1 MCYRPDFRKRGSKVL
16 WEHIIFVFFYI
27 LQFKDECLLSNI
39 WVGDDYLKSVISPAP
54 TNISTLFKKP
64 EVQKRTLPECQ
75 RILQS
80 DDRYSNKQLVILR
93 NKQKGLTNCRS
104 CKSTINIGKLCLKI
118 EYLVVPFNEQNAI
131 VKVLFCCPKKRCTM
145 PVIEIEIHWKYHF

>member
-1 MCYRPDFRKRGSKVL
+1 M
-16 WEHIIFVFFYI
+16 
-27 LQFKDECLLSNI
+27 LQFKDECLLSNT

-54 TNISTLFKKP
+54 TNISALFKEP

-80 DDRYSNKQLVILR
+80 DNRYSNKQPVILR
-93 NKQKGLTNCRS
+93 NKQKGLTNCHS
-104 CKSTINIGKLCLKI
+104 CKSTINVGNLFLKI

-131 VKVLFCCPKKRCTM
+131 VQALFCCSKKQCAMQM
-145 PVIEIEIHWKYHF
+145 PLWIHLKPIAQIVVNAHFKATEKEKVLRYFDLN

>member
-1 MCYRPDFRKRGSKVL
+1 M
-16 WEHIIFVFFYI
+16 
-27 LQFKDECLLSNI
+27 
-39 WVGDDYLKSVISPAP
+39 ISPTP
-54 TNISTLFKKP
+54 TNISTLFKEP

-80 DDRYSNKQLVILR
+80 DNRYSNKQPVILR

-104 CKSTINIGKLCLKI
+104 CKSTINVGKLCLKI

-131 VKVLFCCPKKRCTM
+131 VQAPQKKQKTMYHANATMDTFKTNCSDRC
-145 PVIEIEIHWKYHF
+145 